1 MKNRHAFYFIL
12 MSLYS
17 GFVSFTLHHIHFSSA
32 VGIAFLCFSAVIV
45 SALIISWTAE
55 AAEFS
60 MSQGLAVA
68 IVALL
73 QVVPEFMV
81 EAVIAW
87 KQDVDLM
94 MANFTGSNRLLM
106 GVGWPL
112 IFVTADVYTR
122 IKTGERLKHI
132 DLRPENIVEVG
143 ALFLGSVYF
152 IVVLIKKD
160 LQVYDGI
167 FLGIL
172 FLAYLY
178 FLQILP
184 EESEEKKEDL
194 MPMPKYLV
202 DISSSMAKGAVL
214 TGLFLIG
221 GITMYAVADP
231 FFVSMKEVAALLGVS
246 AFVFVQWV
254 APFLSEFPEKV
265 TAFYWARTIK
275 LAPMALLNMISSKV
289 NQWTLL
295 VSMIPVVYSFS
306 KGMIST
312 IPLDWHHRE
321 EILLSMMMTFYGCA
335 ILAKLRFT
343 LSNAITLF
351 LLWLAQFIYP
361 TTFTFLP
368 NLPLVG
374 NNSRL
379 ITSFLFGFFSVYEI
393 GRHYKEFRIIHG
405 VKETY
410 RLAIHKRNR
419 KRWNS

>member
-1 MKNRHAFYFIL
+1 MKNRYAFYFVL

-17 GFVSFTLHHIHFSSA
+17 GIVSLVLHHVHFSSA
-32 VGIAFLCFSAVIV
+32 GGVAFLCFSAVIV

-112 IFVTADVYTR
+112 IFITADIYTR
-122 IKTGERLKHI
+122 IRTGKRLKHI

-143 ALFLGSVYF
+143 ALFLGSIYF
-152 IVVLIKKD
+152 IVVLAKRD
-160 LQVYDGI
+160 LQIYDGI

-172 FLAYLY
+172 FVAYLY
-178 FLQILP
+178 ILQILP
-184 EESEEKKEDL
+184 EESEEKKDDL
-194 MPMPKYLV
+194 MPMPRYLV
-202 DISSSMAKGAVL
+202 DIRSSTAKGIVL
-214 TGLFLIG
+214 TGLFLMG
-221 GITMYAVADP
+221 GLTMYAVADP

-295 VSMIPVVYSFS
+295 VSMIPIVYSIS
-306 KGMIST
+306 RGMVST

-335 ILAKLRFT
+335 VLAKLRFT
-343 LSNAITLF
+343 LSNAMTLF
-351 LLWLAQFIYP
+351 VLWLAQFIYP
-361 TTFTFLP
+361 TTFPFLP
-368 NLPLVG
+368 ELPILG

-379 ITSFLFGFFSVYEI
+379 ITSFLFGVFSIYEI
-393 GRHYKEFRIIHG
+393 GKHYKEFRIIYG
-405 VKETY
+405 LKETY
-410 RLAIHKRNR
+410 RLALYKRNR
-419 KRWNS
+419 KR